1 MLADNIVLMK
11 KQFPQIYQRVK
22 NWEESKEETLFNIE
36 KARDGNDTL
45 RYHEKDQAV
54 YIHSKY
60 NPIREAETIIDKLEK
75 EEEITNETLVVFYGL
90 GLGYHVEEFV
100 KRYPD
105 VSFLVIEP
113 IIEVLAIYLNQKRL
127 KRLPLK
133 NLLSIQAENNVA
145 EIYNASIQS
154 KKKNF
159 VICELPI
166 YPKLFKIEYE
176 NFLINFINVVKAQRS
191 SLNINYS
198 FKKRWIL
205 NSVNNFK
212 VVLKTPNILMCN
224 RESFTDKTAILVSAG
239 PSLDFEIEN
248 LKKVKKHGLA
258 YIFSVGTSIN
268 TLVHHE
274 IYPHAMCTYDPTENN
289 QLVFKKI
296 NELNIN
302 SIPMIF
308 GSSVGYEVLEQYKG
322 PKLHT
327 ITTQDTV
334 SEYFLSLQN
343 HKLIEKVSDAPSIAV
358 VTFELLAKLG
368 FKRIILVGQNLSF
381 TNRKI
386 YASGVTHRSND
397 VDGDNFTLHSVESV
411 QGDIL
416 ETSEA
421 LLQMKKQLEETIKKY
436 NVEVINTTVNG
447 AKITGAE
454 FTPFSNLFDEILNKK
469 NVEENEINIQCDV
482 LYDKNELKNKLKTF
496 KSEYSDYQKQIFE
509 IKQVLMRLNKVH
521 DVNNSNTLLNLLN
534 QSIKEMETNDFFKV
548 ISLPINRVEYDILE
562 NTANGIRNEKNVK
575 VKIKK
580 ILEPTEVFIDL
591 LLSEMKLNDNIIS
604 VLSNVIEGYIRE

>member
-11 KQFPQIYQRVK
+11 KQFPQIYQSVK

-45 RYHEKDQAV
+45 RYNNKDQAV

-75 EEEITNETLVVFYGL
+75 DEEITNETLMVFYGL

-100 KRYPD
+100 KRYPN

-113 IIEVLAIYLNQKRL
+113 IIEVLSIYLNQKRL

-133 NLLSIQAENNVA
+133 NLVSIQTETNFG
-145 EIYNASIQS
+145 EIYKASIQS
-154 KKKNF
+154 KKRNF

-166 YPKLFKIEYE
+166 YPKLFKVEYE
-176 NFLINFINVVKAQRS
+176 NFLTNFINVVKGQRR
-191 SLNINYS
+191 SLNVNYS

-212 VVLKTPNILMCN
+212 IVLKTPNILMGN
-224 RESFTDKTAILVSAG
+224 KELFTGKTAILVSAG

-289 QLVFKKI
+289 QLVFNKI
-296 NELNIN
+296 NELGID

-327 ITTQDTV
+327 ITTQDSV

-368 FKRIILVGQNLSF
+368 FKRIVLVGQNLSF
-381 TNRKI
+381 VNRKI

-397 VDGDNFTLHSVESV
+397 VDGDESNFCTVESI
-411 QGDIL
+411 QGDLL

-421 LLQMKKQLEETIKKY
+421 LLQMKEQLEEVIKRF
-436 NVEVINTTVNG
+436 EVKVYNTTVNG

-454 FTPFSNLFDEILNKK
+454 FTPFSNLFNEILTERTVQEDVVNIKYS
-469 NVEENEINIQCDV
+469 EI
-482 LYDKNELKNKLKTF
+482 YDKIELKNRLKTF
-496 KSEYSDYQKQIFE
+496 KNEYSDYQKQIFQ

-521 DVNNSNTLLNLLN
+521 DVKNSNTLLNLLDR
-534 QSIKEMETNDFFKV
+534 SIKEMETNDFFKV
-548 ISLPINRVEYDILE
+548 ISMLINRVEYDILL
-562 NTANGIRNEKNVK
+562 NTVNGIRNEKNVRL
-575 VKIKK
+575 KIKK
-580 ILEPTEVFIDL
+580 ILAPTEIFIDL
-591 LLSEMKLNDNIIS
+591 LLSEMKLNDIIIS
-604 VLSNVIEGYIRE
+604 VLSNVIEGYTTE